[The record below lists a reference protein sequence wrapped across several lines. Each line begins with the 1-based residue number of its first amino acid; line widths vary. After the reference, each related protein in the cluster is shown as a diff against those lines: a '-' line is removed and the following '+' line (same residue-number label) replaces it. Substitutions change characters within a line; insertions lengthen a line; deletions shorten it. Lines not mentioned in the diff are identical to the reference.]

1 MSTKKDVIVVE
12 GQSDV
17 NKLRLLI
24 DADFVITNGSE
35 ISRETIEYIKKLSLT
50 RRIII
55 LTDPDY
61 PGMRIREI
69 ISKAVPSALHA
80 YVDRNKSSN
89 GKKLGVA
96 ECQKEEIL
104 RALKM
109 VRSYKIK
116 DKEEFD
122 ETKMF
127 LLGLTGK
134 ENSSFLREL
143 VFKEYNLGYGNAKTL
158 CKRLNMIDVTFEEI
172 NDFIKS
178 LSDCNKE
185 G

>member
-1 MSTKKDVIVVE
+1 MNKNKDVIVVE

-35 ISRETIEYIKKLSLT
+35 ISRETIEYIKTLSLT

-69 ISKAVPSALHA
+69 ISQAVPSALH
-80 YVDRNKSSN
+80 
-89 GKKLGVA
+89 
-96 ECQKEEIL
+96 
-104 RALKM
+104 ALKM
-109 VRSYKIK
+109 VRSYKE
-116 DKEEFD
+116 KEEKEFD
-122 ETKMF
+122 EVKMYN
-127 LLGLTGK
+127 LGLQGQS
-134 ENSSFLREL
+134 ESSFLREQ
-143 VFKEYNLGYGNAKTL
+143 VFKQYNLGYGNAKTL
-158 CKRLNMIDVTFEEI
+158 CKRLNMIEVTYEEI
-172 NDFIKS
+172 KEFIDGIK
-178 LSDCNKE
+178 NKKK

>member
-1 MSTKKDVIVVE
+1 MNKNKDVIVVE

-17 NKLRLLI
+17 NKLCLLV

-35 ISRETIEYIKKLSLT
+35 ISRETIEYIKTLSLT

-69 ISKAVPSALHA
+69 ISQAVPNALHA
-80 YVDRNKSSN
+80 YVDRDKASN

-104 RALKM
+104 RALQM
-109 VRSYKIK
+109 VRCYEKK
-116 DKEEFD
+116 KEEEFD
-122 ETKMF
+122 ETKMYS
-127 LLGLTGK
+127 LGLTGTPY
-134 ENSSFLREL
+134 SSLLRERIY
-143 VFKEYNLGYGNAKTL
+143 KKYNLGYGNAKTL

-172 NDFIKS
+172 KEFLSSDF
-178 LSDCNKE
+178 KE
-185 G
+185 EGK

>member
-1 MSTKKDVIVVE
+1 MNKNKDVIVVE

-24 DADFVITNGSE
+24 DADYVITNGSE
-35 ISRETIEYIKKLSLT
+35 ISRETIEYIKTLSLT

-69 ISKAVPSALHA
+69 ISQAVPSALHA
-80 YVDRNKSSN
+80 YVDRKKASN

-109 VRSYKIK
+109 VRSYQE
-116 DKEEFD
+116 KEEKEFD
-122 ETKMF
+122 EVKMYN
-127 LLGLTGK
+127 LGLQGQS
-134 ENSSFLREL
+134 ESSFLREQ
-143 VFKEYNLGYGNAKTL
+143 VFKQYNLGYGNAKTL
-158 CKRLNMIDVTFEEI
+158 CKILNMIEVTYEEI
-172 NDFIKS
+172 KEFIDGIK
-178 LSDCNKE
+178 NKKK